1 MPGKSQQEKAREE
14 SGFRPASETSEA
26 GVNQMSESSSSV
38 STDVQVGF
46 SFLMKNVQR
55 EKFQISYM
63 FGKNSL
69 VTNGF

>member
-14 SGFRPASETSEA
+14 SGFRPASEISEA

-46 SFLMKNVQR
+46 SFLNTP
-55 EKFQISYM
+55 EQI
-63 FGKNSL
+63 FRGKNFKFLTCLEKIHS
-69 VTNGF
+69 